1 MTFFSSVEKSG
12 TAAGK
17 NEGSSLQGAP
27 IPEEKSVVV
36 SPAALVATRPPP
48 PYKVKLPSFSGKPRK
63 FQIFRAR
70 FEETMKT
77 YTDYYTDSDKLS
89 ILAEAMDDSE
99 AKKLVLNCY
108 AVGYDSAMEELQNEY
123 GRKSVIFPI
132 LANALV
138 NPNSYDLSRESMKQV
153 MYRTQRV
160 LNDMEKLKAK
170 DIELLAVSL
179 VVNDFDLETMSEWS
193 KHMSS
198 DDVLPDMKTL
208 MDFAVPRSHNLPR
221 IHKKSPTVAT
231 ANINQQHQQTMTM
244 WKKVSKL
251 DFYQKECALF
261 VQMDSIRSTGVQ
273 SLRMQKSTPDGNG

>member
-1 MTFFSSVEKSG
+1 
-12 TAAGK
+12 
-17 NEGSSLQGAP
+17 
-27 IPEEKSVVV
+27 
-36 SPAALVATRPPP
+36 
-48 PYKVKLPSFSGKPRK
+48 
-63 FQIFRAR
+63 
-70 FEETMKT
+70 
-77 YTDYYTDSDKLS
+77 
-89 ILAEAMDDSE
+89 MDNAE

-153 MYRTQRV
+153 IDRTQRV

-179 VVNDFDLETMSEWS
+179 VVNDFDLETMNEWS
-193 KHMSS
+193 KHLSS

-231 ANINQQHQQTMTM
+231 ANIFEHRQKPAAPANNDNVE
-244 WKKVSKL
+244 KSIKAGSLSKRVCPVCTDGFHPL
-251 DFYQKECALF
+251 
-261 VQMDSIRSTGVQ
+261 SGVQ